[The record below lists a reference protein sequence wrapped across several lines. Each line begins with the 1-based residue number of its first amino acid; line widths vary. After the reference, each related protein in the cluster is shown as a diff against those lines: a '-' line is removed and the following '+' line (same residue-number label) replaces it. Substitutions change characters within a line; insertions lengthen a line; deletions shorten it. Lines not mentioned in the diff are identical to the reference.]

1 MNRRLFWKIFLS
13 FWVTQIIFI
22 SYLGYKAHSLSRNPG
37 PLWLATAEKTMPLV
51 AKSVLEKYQAGGAPA
66 LRQELDQQSVPERLD
81 FWLFD
86 SAGNELSGRPVPP
99 EVKSLY
105 PRLRQSPSIQEVQH
119 DDVSLLTIGLNSG
132 GSNYKLVA
140 EYHISYFL
148 LRGSGLLRLVVISSG
163 MSCITCLLLAL
174 YLTRPIAGLRRATH
188 ALAEGDLNA
197 RAGAK
202 LGRRRDEIADLVRDF
217 DRMAGRIRDL
227 VYSQRRLLSNVSHEL
242 RSPLARMRV
251 ALALARR
258 KEESIQTSPH
268 DRMEVEIG
276 KLDEM
281 IGRILTLARLES
293 GELHPHME
301 KVSLNELLSRIIAD
315 AEYEAAR
322 AGHAIEYHADREVSV
337 YGNPDLLASA
347 TENVIRN
354 ALYYTN
360 GLEPVSV
367 QLSESESFAVLRVRD
382 HGPGVPETSLS
393 SLFKP
398 FYRVDDSRVS
408 STGGTGLGLAI
419 AERAVSLHG
428 GTITARNEVSGGLS
442 VEVRIPLRPAK
453 IAPKPLS
460 QEKTAPVVS

>member
-51 AKSVLEKYQAGGAPA
+51 AKSVLEKYQAGGIPA

-105 PRLRQSPSIQEVQH
+105 PRLGQSPNVQEVQH

-132 GSNYKLVA
+132 DSAYKLVA

-148 LRGSGLLRLVVISSG
+148 LRGSGLLRLVFISSA

-174 YLTRPIAGLRRATH
+174 YLTRPIIGLRRATH

-197 RAGAK
+197 RAGAQ

-268 DRMEVEIG
+268 NRLETEIG

-301 KVSLNELLSRIIAD
+301 VVSLNDLVSRIVAD

-322 AGHAIEYHADREVSV
+322 AGHAIEYRVDREVSV

-347 TENVIRN
+347 IENVIRN

-382 HGPGVPETSLS
+382 HGPGVPESSLS

-428 GTITARNEVSGGLS
+428 GTITARNEVSGGLL
-442 VEVRIPLRPAK
+442 VEVRIPLRTAK
-453 IAPKPLS
+453 VAPKPLP
-460 QEKTAPVVS
+460 QDRTAPVVS

>member
-51 AKSVLEKYQAGGAPA
+51 ANSALEKYQSGGRAA

-99 EVKSLY
+99 EVKNLY
-105 PRLRQSPSIQEVQH
+105 PRLGQSSTVREVPH
-119 DDVSLLTIGLNSG
+119 DDISLLTIDVTAG
-132 GSNYKLVA
+132 GSAYKLVA

-148 LRGSGLLRLVVISSG
+148 LRGSGLLRLVFISSG

-202 LGRRRDEIADLVRDF
+202 LGSRKDEIADLVRDF

-227 VYSQRRLLSNVSHEL
+227 VHSQRRLLSNVSHEL

-258 KEESIQTSPH
+258 NEESIQTSPH
-268 DRMEVEIG
+268 NRMETEIAR
-276 KLDEM
+276 LDEM

-301 KVSLNELLSRIIAD
+301 EVSLNDLVSHIVAD

-322 AGHAIEYHADREVSV
+322 VGHAIAYLADREVSV

-367 QLSESESFAVLRVRD
+367 QLGEADSFAVLRVRD
-382 HGPGVPETSLS
+382 HGPGVPEAALA

-428 GTITARNEVSGGLS
+428 GVISARNEPTGGLL
-442 VEVRIPLRPAK
+442 VEVRIPLRSAK
-453 IAPKPLS
+453 IAPKPLP

>member
-51 AKSVLEKYQAGGAPA
+51 AKSALEKYQAGGGPG

-86 SAGNELSGRPVPP
+86 SLGNELSGRPVPP

-105 PRLRQSPSIQEVQH
+105 PRLGQSPSVREVQH

-132 GSNYKLVA
+132 GSDYKLVA

-148 LRGSGLLRLVVISSG
+148 LRGSGLLRLVFISSG

-197 RAGAK
+197 RAGAQ

-258 KEESIQTSPH
+258 NEESIQTSPH
-268 DRMEVEIG
+268 NRMEVEIG
-276 KLDEM
+276 KLDDM

-301 KVSLNELLSRIIAD
+301 EVSLNELVSRIVAD

-322 AGHAIEYHADREVSV
+322 AGHAIEYHADSRGLRLRQPRSF
-337 YGNPDLLASA
+337 GQ
-347 TENVIRN
+347 RN
-354 ALYYTN
+354 RKCH
-360 GLEPVSV
+360 S
-367 QLSESESFAVLRVRD
+367 
-382 HGPGVPETSLS
+382 
-393 SLFKP
+393 
-398 FYRVDDSRVS
+398 
-408 STGGTGLGLAI
+408 
-419 AERAVSLHG
+419 
-428 GTITARNEVSGGLS
+428 
-442 VEVRIPLRPAK
+442 
-453 IAPKPLS
+453 
-460 QEKTAPVVS
+460 

>member
-1 MNRRLFWKIFLS
+1 MNRRLFWKIFLC

-51 AKSVLEKYQAGGAPA
+51 ANAVLDKYQTGGPSA
-66 LRQELDQQSVPERLD
+66 LKDELDQQSVPERLD

-86 SAGNELSGRPVPP
+86 ASGKELSGRPLSR
-99 EVKSLY
+99 EVRYLY
-105 PRLRQSPSIQEVQH
+105 SRMGRNTSVEELQH
-119 DDVSLLTIGLNSG
+119 DDMSLLSINVDRG
-132 GSNYKLVA
+132 GSTYKLVA

-148 LRGSGLLRLVVISSG
+148 LRGSGLLRLVLISSG
-163 MSCITCLLLAL
+163 LSCVTCLLLAL

-188 ALAEGDLNA
+188 ALAEGDLDA
-197 RAGAK
+197 RAGAR
-202 LGRRRDEIADLVRDF
+202 LGGRKDEIADLVRDF

-227 VYSQRRLLSNVSHEL
+227 VYSQRRLLGNVSHEL

-258 KEESIQTSPH
+258 NEESTQTSPH
-268 DRMEVEIG
+268 NRMETEISR
-276 KLDEM
+276 LDEM
-281 IGRILTLARLES
+281 IGRILILARLES
-293 GELHPHME
+293 GELHPQME
-301 KVSLNELLSRIIAD
+301 EVSLDGIVSKIVAD

-322 AGHAIEYHADREVSV
+322 AGHAIEYRADCQVSV

-347 TENVIRN
+347 IENVIRN

-367 QLSESESFAVLRVRD
+367 RLSESDPFAILRVRD
-382 HGPGVPETSLS
+382 HGPGVPEAALP

-428 GTITARNEVSGGLS
+428 GTIAAQNHNSGGLT
-442 VEVRIPLRPAK
+442 VEIRVPIRKAK
-453 IAPKPLS
+453 AAAKPLP
-460 QEKTAPVVS
+460 QDKTAPVGS

>member
-1 MNRRLFWKIFLS
+1 MNRRLFWKFFLS

-51 AKSVLEKYQAGGAPA
+51 ARSVLEKYQTGGVSA
-66 LRQELDQQSVPERLD
+66 LKQELDQQSVPERLD
-81 FWLFD
+81 FWFFD
-86 SAGNELSGRPVPP
+86 SAGNEISGRPVPP
-99 EVKSLY
+99 EVRRLY
-105 PRLRQSPSIQEVQH
+105 SRLGSNPTVRELEH
-119 DDVSLLTIGLNSG
+119 DDISLLSIDIKSA
-132 GSNYKLVA
+132 GSTYKLVA

-148 LRGSGLLRLVVISSG
+148 LRGSGLLRLVFISSG
-163 MSCITCLLLAL
+163 MSCVTCLLLAL
-174 YLTRPIAGLRRATH
+174 YLTRPIIGLRRATH

-197 RAGAK
+197 RAGAR
-202 LGRRRDEIADLVRDF
+202 LGRRKDEIADLVRDF

-258 KEESIQTSPH
+258 NEESIQTSPH
-268 DRMEVEIG
+268 NRMEAEIA

-293 GELHPHME
+293 GEVHPQME
-301 KVSLNELLSRIIAD
+301 ELSLNELVAKIVAD

-322 AGHAIEYHADREVSV
+322 AGHAIEYHADREVFV
-337 YGNPDLLASA
+337 YGNPDLLGSA
-347 TENVIRN
+347 IENSIRN

-367 QLSESESFAVLRVRD
+367 HLSEAGSFAVLRVRD
-382 HGPGVPETSLS
+382 HGPGVPENAVS

-419 AERAVSLHG
+419 AQSAVSLHG
-428 GTITARNEVSGGLS
+428 GIISARNETSGGLM
-442 VEVRIPLRPAK
+442 VEIRIPLRSAKTTSNPA
-453 IAPKPLS
+453 S
-460 QEKTAPVVS
+460 QSRSAPVSS

>member
-51 AKSVLEKYQAGGAPA
+51 AKAVLERYESGGQEA
-66 LRQELDQQSVPERLD
+66 LRRELDQQSVPERLD

-86 SAGNELSGRPVPP
+86 ASGHEISGRPLSPG
-99 EVKSLY
+99 VKNLY
-105 PRLRQSPSIQEVQH
+105 PRLGRSSTVEEIEH
-119 DDVSLLTIGLNSG
+119 DDTSLLAIDINSG
-132 GSNYKLVA
+132 GSTYKLVA

-148 LRGSGLLRLVVISSG
+148 LRGSGLLRLVLISSG

-174 YLTRPIAGLRRATH
+174 YLTRPIIGLRRATH
-188 ALAEGDLNA
+188 ALAEGDLDA
-197 RAGAK
+197 RAGAQ
-202 LGRRRDEIADLVRDF
+202 LGGRRDEIADLVRDF
-217 DRMAGRIRDL
+217 DRMAVRIRDL

-258 KEESIQTSPH
+258 NEESAQTGPH
-268 DRMEVEIG
+268 NRMETEIG

-293 GELHPHME
+293 GELHPNME
-301 KVSLNELLSRIIAD
+301 KLSLNELVSKIVSD

-322 AGHAIEYHADREVSV
+322 VGHAIEYRADGEVSA
-337 YGNPDLLASA
+337 YGNPNLLASA
-347 TENVIRN
+347 IENVVRN

-360 GLEPVSV
+360 GLEPVCV
-367 QLSESESFAVLRVRD
+367 RLSETESSAIIRVRD
-382 HGPGVPETSLS
+382 HGPGVPESSLS

-419 AERAVSLHG
+419 AERAVFLHG
-428 GTITARNEVSGGLS
+428 GAISARNETSGGLL
-442 VEVRIPLRPAK
+442 VEIRIPLRAAKTPAK
-453 IAPKPLS
+453 PAP
-460 QEKTAPVVS
+460 QDKTAPVTS

>member
-51 AKSVLEKYQAGGAPA
+51 ANAVLEKYESGGVPA
-66 LRQELDQQSVPERLD
+66 LRYELDQQSVPDRLD

-86 SAGNELSGRPVPP
+86 ASGKEISGRPL
-99 EVKSLY
+99 SSALRNLY
-105 PRLRQSPSIQEVQH
+105 PRLGQNTAVQEFQH
-119 DDVSLLTIGLNSG
+119 KDMSLLSIDVHRG
-132 GSNYKLVA
+132 GSTYKLVA

-148 LRGSGLLRLVVISSG
+148 LRGSGLLRLVLISSAL
-163 MSCITCLLLAL
+163 SCVTCLLLAL

-188 ALAEGDLNA
+188 ALAEGDLDA
-197 RAGAK
+197 RAGAR
-202 LGRRRDEIADLVRDF
+202 LGRRNDEIADLVRDF

-227 VYSQRRLLSNVSHEL
+227 VYSQRRLLGNVSHEL

-258 KEESIQTSPH
+258 NEESTQTSPH
-268 DRMEVEIG
+268 NRMETEISR
-276 KLDEM
+276 LDEM

-301 KVSLNELLSRIIAD
+301 ELSLNELVSKIVAD

-322 AGHAIEYHADREVSV
+322 AGHAIAYRADCEVSV
-337 YGNPDLLASA
+337 YGNPNLLASA
-347 TENVIRN
+347 IENVVRN
-354 ALYYTN
+354 ALYYTS
-360 GLEPVSV
+360 GLQPVSV
-367 QLSESESFAVLRVRD
+367 WLTESDSFAVLRVRD
-382 HGPGVPETSLS
+382 HGPGVPEASLP

-428 GTITARNEVSGGLS
+428 GVIAARNHDSGGLL
-442 VEVRIPLRPAK
+442 VEIRIPLRHAK
-453 IAPKPLS
+453 IALKPLPKD
-460 QEKTAPVVS
+460 KTAPVGS

>member
-1 MNRRLFWKIFLS
+1 
-13 FWVTQIIFI
+13 
-22 SYLGYKAHSLSRNPG
+22 
-37 PLWLATAEKTMPLV
+37 MPLV

-99 EVKSLY
+99 EVKNLY
-105 PRLRQSPSIQEVQH
+105 PRLGQSPSVQEVQH

-132 GSNYKLVA
+132 GSVYKLVA

-148 LRGSGLLRLVVISSG
+148 LRGSGLLRLVVISSA

-258 KEESIQTSPH
+258 NEESIQTNPH
-268 DRMEVEIG
+268 NRMEVEIG

-301 KVSLNELLSRIIAD
+301 EVSLNELVSQIVAD

-322 AGHAIEYHADREVSV
+322 AGHAIEYHADSDVSI

-347 TENVIRN
+347 IENVIRN

-428 GTITARNEVSGGLS
+428 GTITARNEVSGGLL
-442 VEVRIPLRPAK
+442 VEVRIPLRTAK
-453 IAPKPLS
+453 IAPKPLP
-460 QEKTAPVVS
+460 QDRTAPVVS

>member
-1 MNRRLFWKIFLS
+1 MNRRLFWKFFLS

-51 AKSVLEKYQAGGAPA
+51 AQSVLEKYQNGGASA
-66 LRQELDQQSVPERLD
+66 LKQELDQQSVPDRLD

-86 SAGNELSGRPVPP
+86 SAGNEVSGRPVPS
-99 EVKSLY
+99 EVKKLY
-105 PRLRQSPSIQEVQH
+105 PRLGQNPTVHEFEH
-119 DDVSLLTIGLNSG
+119 DDLSLLSIDVNGSG
-132 GSNYKLVA
+132 STYKLVA

-148 LRGSGLLRLVVISSG
+148 LRGAGLLRLVLISSG
-163 MSCITCLLLAL
+163 MSCVTCLLLAL
-174 YLTRPIAGLRRATH
+174 YLTRPIIGLRRATH
-188 ALAEGDLNA
+188 ALAEGNLNA

-202 LGRRRDEIADLVRDF
+202 LGGRKDEIADLVRDF

-227 VYSQRRLLSNVSHEL
+227 VHSQRQLLSNVSHEL

-258 KEESIQTSPH
+258 NEDSVQTSPH
-268 DRMEVEIG
+268 NRMETEIA

-281 IGRILTLARLES
+281 IGRILILARLES
-293 GELHPHME
+293 GEIHPQMQE
-301 KVSLNELLSRIIAD
+301 LSLNELVTKIVAD

-322 AGHAIEYHADREVSV
+322 TGHAIEYQADREVSV
-337 YGNPDLLASA
+337 YGNADLLASA
-347 TENVIRN
+347 IENTIRN

-367 QLSESESFAVLRVRD
+367 QLTEAASFAVLRVRD
-382 HGPGVPETSLS
+382 HGPGVPESALS

-419 AERAVSLHG
+419 AQRAVSLHG
-428 GTITARNEVSGGLS
+428 GTISASNQTSGGLML
-442 VEVRIPLRPAK
+442 EIRIPLRSAK
-453 IAPKPLS
+453 TTAKPVVQS
-460 QEKTAPVVS
+460 RTAPVSS